1 VLEFKKEN
9 LFGGDNM
16 SDHTEE
22 SKSAKSIDRVY
33 NYICN
38 YIKDHNISPSVR
50 DICAGVGLKS
60 TSSVHSYLKQLDEMG
75 KIEYRPGIRRAII
88 IKQQYHPES
97 SAATDEYNDCQRL
110 YCVGKITAG
119 VPILAHEDYSESFP
133 VSKSIIGSSECFM
146 LKVKGSSMINAHIL
160 DGDYIIVRKQSSCD
174 EGDIIA
180 ALIDDE
186 ATVKRFGYSN
196 GTPYLFPENDNFSP
210 IPFNTEG
217 CKILGKVVGLHRYSI
232 T

>member
-1 VLEFKKEN
+1 
-9 LFGGDNM
+9 M

-88 IKQQYHPES
+88 IKQQYHGVIS
-97 SAATDEYNDCQRL
+97 SN
-110 YCVGKITAG
+110 
-119 VPILAHEDYSESFP
+119 
-133 VSKSIIGSSECFM
+133 
-146 LKVKGSSMINAHIL
+146 
-160 DGDYIIVRKQSSCD
+160 
-174 EGDIIA
+174 
-180 ALIDDE
+180 
-186 ATVKRFGYSN
+186 
-196 GTPYLFPENDNFSP
+196 
-210 IPFNTEG
+210 
-217 CKILGKVVGLHRYSI
+217 
-232 T
+232 